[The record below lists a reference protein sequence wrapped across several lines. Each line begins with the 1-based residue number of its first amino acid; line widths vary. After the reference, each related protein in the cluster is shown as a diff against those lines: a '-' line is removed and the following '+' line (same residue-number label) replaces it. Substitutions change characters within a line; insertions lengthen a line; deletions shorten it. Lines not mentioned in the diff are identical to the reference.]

1 MIEYIKMIIIA
12 VVSGFMA
19 PLPVSSSAHFSFLSK
34 AVSMT
39 EDESKLGFYFALFGV
54 TLSVVIFFC
63 LRKIYLKSFKALFTK
78 GSKNDSNLKVYKSVS
93 KNVLLSVLPMIVLFI
108 PIGEGT
114 LLSDYFDKFLSG
126 NGLYLTGFAC
136 IINAL
141 VLVVARWYAKQ
152 ENKKLKRVCSTGSA
166 MRMSVYQ
173 LISYIVP
180 GFSHIASGAANMLMG
195 DVHPKVVM
203 REVYLYL
210 APSMFIVN
218 IAKIV
223 KYLMNDVIIDATLA
237 IVGIVVF
244 AAMSYF
250 VMRLVAKLN
259 TRKVLSFFSIYSA
272 ALGIGAVVLT
282 FVI

>member
-19 PLPVSSSAHFSFLSK
+19 PLPTSSSAHFSILSK
-34 AVSMT
+34 AVSLT
-39 EDESKLGFYFALFGV
+39 DDESKLGFYFALFGV

-63 LRKIYLKSFKALFTK
+63 LRKIYLKSFRALFTK
-78 GSKNDSNLKVYKSVS
+78 DSKNDVNLKVYKSVS
-93 KNVLLSVLPMIVLFI
+93 KNILLSVLPMFLLFI
-108 PIGEGT
+108 PVGEGV
-114 LLSDYFDKFLSG
+114 LLIDYFDKFLSG

-173 LISYIVP
+173 LVSYIVP
-180 GFSHIASGAANMLMG
+180 GLSHIASGAANMLMG

-223 KYLMNDVIIDATLA
+223 KYLMSDVIIDATLA
-237 IVGIVVF
+237 AVGVVVF
-244 AAMSYF
+244 AAMSYL
-250 VMRLVAKLN
+250 VMRLVAKFN

-272 ALGIGAVVLT
+272 ILGVGAVVLT